1 MPSALST
8 YRRIFDAPGSLAFC
22 TAGFVARLPK
32 SMQSVGVIVMLSA
45 THRYALAGAV
55 AATIALSTSAIGPQV
70 SRLVDRFGQGRVML
84 TASGVSVAAM
94 SALVLCVYLG
104 APAWTLFPSAAVA
117 GCMPSMSSLVRARW
131 AHIYAGSPML
141 HPAYSFES
149 VLTQISYVVGPP
161 LAAVVSTAVFPEAGP
176 ALTTLLLA
184 VGTVLLAAQRR
195 TEPPLRAPRQRK
207 EVTGSV
213 LRSRGLGILVLTYVG
228 LGVVLGS
235 MEVATVAFADHVH
248 HKALSGVVLGV
259 YALGS
264 CIAGLVFGT
273 LSLRGPLSRRYLTGV
288 VVMALSMLPL
298 LFVTNLVFLAA
309 ALFLAGMLLS
319 PTMITTN
326 VLVQRIVPA
335 SRLTEGMTWTVTG
348 LAVGAAC
355 GSAIAS
361 AVVERSGAAAGYEV
375 TVIAALLAVATA
387 LIGARRLSHA
397 LAQARTAPASAV
409 VDVCASQRGKGP
421 RALPVGT
428 AGVPPPATGATST
441 ATVSASGTS
450 PRAPPSPSRT
460 STPDGSETTSAR
472 AQAAACPSASSGA
485 GSGVMSRGSAG
496 IASPA
501 RAARICS
508 ADMRPLT
515 SL

>member
-8 YRRIFDAPGSLAFC
+8 YRRIFDAPGSLAFS
-22 TAGFVARLPK
+22 TAGFLARLPK
-32 SMQSVGVIVMLSA
+32 SMQSVGVVAMLSA
-45 THRYALAGAV
+45 AHGHYALAGAV
-55 AATIALSTSAIGPQV
+55 AATIALSTSVIGPQV
-70 SRLVDRFGQGRVML
+70 SRLVDRFGQRRVML
-84 TASGVSVAAM
+84 TASGITVVAM
-94 SALVLCVYLG
+94 TTLVLCVHLD

-149 VLTQISYVVGPP
+149 VLTQISFIVGPP
-161 LAAVVSTAVFPEAGP
+161 LAAALSTTLFPEAGP

-195 TEPPLRAPRQRK
+195 TEPPLRAPRQRR
-207 EVTGSV
+207 EATGSV

-228 LGVVLGS
+228 VGAILGS
-235 MEVATVAFADHVH
+235 LEVVTVAFADHLH

-273 LSLRGPLSRRYLTGV
+273 LTLRGPLSRRYLAGV

-309 ALFLAGMLLS
+309 ALFVAGMLLS
-319 PTMITTN
+319 PTMITTTL
-326 VLVQRIVPA
+326 LVQRIVPA
-335 SRLTEGMTWTVTG
+335 TRLTEGMTWTVTG

-361 AVVERSGAAAGYEV
+361 AVVERSGAPAGYEV
-375 TVIAALLAVATA
+375 TVIAALLAAATA
-387 LIGARRLSHA
+387 LSGARRLGRA
-397 LAQARTAPASAV
+397 LTQARTAPA
-409 VDVCASQRGKGP
+409 DPTR
-421 RALPVGT
+421 
-428 AGVPPPATGATST
+428 PA
-441 ATVSASGTS
+441 
-450 PRAPPSPSRT
+450 PLPSPALR
-460 STPDGSETTSAR
+460 PQANR
-472 AQAAACPSASSGA
+472 A
-485 GSGVMSRGSAG
+485 MT
-496 IASPA
+496 PA
-501 RAARICS
+501 RTRG
-508 ADMRPLT
+508 
-515 SL
+515 